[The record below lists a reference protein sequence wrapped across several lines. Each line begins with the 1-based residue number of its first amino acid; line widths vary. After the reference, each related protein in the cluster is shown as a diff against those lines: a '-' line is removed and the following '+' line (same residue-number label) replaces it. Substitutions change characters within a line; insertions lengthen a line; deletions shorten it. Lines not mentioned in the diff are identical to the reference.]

1 MWAKS
6 CALQMVGATIV
17 GPVREM
23 ELRSLFTCLLFLA
36 LAQGSLLPFMEFA
49 VPVVDGEAR
58 KTKSYSGLMI
68 TAG

>member
-1 MWAKS
+1 
-6 CALQMVGATIV
+6 
-17 GPVREM
+17 M